1 MALALERVRVL
12 DVTHVLAGPTCTMIL
27 ADLGAEVIKVEP
39 LDGDDARRF
48 PPFQNDESGYF
59 MSINRNKKGIALDL
73 KAEEAK
79 EVLRK
84 LIKICDAFVENFRP
98 GVMSGLG
105 FGPEEVLRLNPKI
118 VYASISGFGHS
129 GPYMQRPAYD
139 MVAQGMSGIMSI
151 TGEEERPPVRV
162 GTSIGDII
170 AGHQAAI
177 GILAALLWRE
187 RSGQGQHVDCAMLDG
202 LVYILENA
210 VVRYT
215 ISAEV
220 PHAFGTAHPSITP
233 FQAFR
238 TKDGYIITPIGN
250 DALWLKF
257 CRALGLEEL
266 ANDPKFRT
274 NSKRTK
280 NRGELAAL
288 LERALMGKTYQ
299 EWSQIF
305 AEWGLPYAPINS
317 VDKMVADPQVN
328 EREMIVEFEHPIA
341 GEVKMVGCPIKLSQ
355 TPPQMRM
362 PPPILGQH
370 TEEILKDL
378 LGYSLEDV
386 KELRRRKVIV

>member
-1 MALALERVRVL
+1 MALALDGIRVL

-27 ADLGAEVIKVEP
+27 ADLGAEVIKIEP
-39 LDGDDARRF
+39 LDGDDARQF

-79 EVLRK
+79 DILRK
-84 LIKICDAFVENFRP
+84 LIKMSDAFVENFRP
-98 GVMSGLG
+98 GAMSRLG
-105 FGPEEVLRLNPKI
+105 FGPEEVLKLNPKI
-118 VYASISGFGHS
+118 IYASVSGFGHS

-151 TGEEERPPVRV
+151 TGEEGRPPVRV

-177 GILAALLWRE
+177 GILAALLWRQ

-215 ISAEV
+215 ITGEV
-220 PHAFGTAHPSITP
+220 PQRLSTAHPSITP

-238 TKDGYIITPIGN
+238 TKDRYIITPIGN
-250 DALWLKF
+250 NALWLKF

-266 ANDPKFRT
+266 ANHPNFKT
-274 NSKRTK
+274 NSKRTENK
-280 NRGELAAL
+280 EKLAPI
-288 LERALMGKTYQ
+288 LEQALMSKTYQ
-299 EWSQIF
+299 EWSQVF
-305 AEWGLPYAPINS
+305 DKWGLPYAPINS
-317 VDKMVADPQVN
+317 VDKVIADPQIN
-328 EREMIVEFEHPIA
+328 QREMIVEFKHPIA
-341 GEVKMVGCPIKLSQ
+341 GGVKMVGCPIKLSR

-378 LGYSLEDV
+378 LGYSVEEV
-386 KELRRRKVIV
+386 KELRRRKVIL